1 MFVYLEK
8 ELDLEAV
15 QRAHQA
21 DQSASCQAHLLQ
33 GRKLNGSSGF
43 DPQIDIIQGQ
53 RDIIQIGIDRYYI
66 GLDRYYIDRDRQILH
81 RDRQG
86 QTYITQG
93 QIGIDIYHTGIDRYY
108 LGIDRYIQKGIDRY
122 QMYIDRDR
130 WIYLDTIRQI
140 LDISNRDRKKYLDRI
155 RQILDI
161 SRQGKIN
168 ISWFMLYI
176 SNHIICH
183 KQLLST

>member
-43 DPQIDIIQGQ
+43 DPQIDIIYGQ

-66 GLDRYYIDRDRQILH
+66 GLDRYYIDRDRYYIGIDRDRRILH

-86 QTYITQG
+86 QIYIIQG
-93 QIGIDIYHTGIDRYY
+93 QIDIIQGQIDISRKGQIDIRCIQIGIDG
-108 LGIDRYIQKGIDRY
+108 YIQIQLDRY
-122 QMYIDRDR
+122 QIYLIGIERNMQIELDRYQ
-130 WIYLDTIRQI
+130 IYLDRE
-140 LDISNRDRKKYLDRI
+140 R
-155 RQILDI
+155 
-161 SRQGKIN
+161 
-168 ISWFMLYI
+168 
-176 SNHIICH
+176 
-183 KQLLST
+183 

>member
-43 DPQIDIIQGQ
+43 DPQIDIIYGQ

-66 GLDRYYIDRDRQILH
+66 GLDRIIQIGIDRYYIGIDRDRRILH

-86 QTYITQG
+86 QIYIIQG
-93 QIGIDIYHTGIDRYY
+93 QIDIIKGQIDIRCIQIGIDG
-108 LGIDRYIQKGIDRY
+108 YIQIQLDKYQIYLIGIERNIQIELDRY
-122 QMYIDRDR
+122 Q
-130 WIYLDTIRQI
+130 IYLDRE
-140 LDISNRDRKKYLDRI
+140 R
-155 RQILDI
+155 
-161 SRQGKIN
+161 
-168 ISWFMLYI
+168 
-176 SNHIICH
+176 
-183 KQLLST
+183 